1 MLRAPFVFMELLAA
15 IVVLLFVA
23 AATLPTWPYSQRWS
37 FYPTGA
43 CGGVVLFLLAL
54 ILSGRF

>member
-1 MLRAPFVFMELLAA
+1 MELLAA
-15 IVVLLFVA
+15 IVVLLVIA

-43 CGGVVLFLLAL
+43 CGGLVLFLVAM
-54 ILSGRF
+54 ILTGHF